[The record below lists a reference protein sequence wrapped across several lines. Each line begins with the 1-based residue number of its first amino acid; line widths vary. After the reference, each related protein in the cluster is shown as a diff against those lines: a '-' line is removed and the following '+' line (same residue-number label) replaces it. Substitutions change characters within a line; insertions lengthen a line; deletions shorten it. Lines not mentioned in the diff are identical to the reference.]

1 MAVRLDDSSTAGVI
15 VGSTVGSTV
24 DEEVAITNGVIISIG
39 VGVGFSSFSVVGAV
53 GSVDTS
59 FVGAFEVV
67 VSSAAAFLFFDLV
80 DFLFRL
86 FLAGVIVTA
95 EASSVVGSV
104 SSEIVGGPAQSL
116 ASAPA
121 SMTCWAS

>member
-39 VGVGFSSFSVVGAV
+39 VGVGISSFSVVGAV

-67 VSSAAAFLFFDLV
+67 VSSAGAFLFFDLV
-80 DFLFRL
+80 DFLFCL

>member
-39 VGVGFSSFSVVGAV
+39 VCVGISSFSVVGAV

-67 VSSAAAFLFFDLV
+67 VSSAGAFLFFDLV